1 MTSEYETIFGI
12 YIDRVKNLFYN
23 ELNTFIKEEINMD
36 ETMNTGVE
44 VTTDVSGKDEVSQEI
59 TTIEETSG
67 GPSKTFV
74 GLVVGGIAAVA
85 IGATVAW
92 KRHKKNKAEKAQE
105 PAEEDFE
112 DDDFYEEDLD
122 EDPEAEEVTEEA
134 VEETTKKK
142 TEKK

>member
-1 MTSEYETIFGI
+1 
-12 YIDRVKNLFYN
+12 
-23 ELNTFIKEEINMD
+23 MD
-36 ETMNTGVE
+36 ETMNTGVK
-44 VTTDVSGKDEVSQEI
+44 VTTEGSGEGVKPEI
-59 TTIEETSG
+59 KIEESSG

-92 KRHKKNKAEKAQE
+92 ERHKKNKAEKAQE
-105 PAEEDFE
+105 AGEEDFE

-122 EDPEAEEVTEEA
+122 EDPETEEVAAETTAEV
-134 VEETTKKK
+134 VEETTEKK

>member
-1 MTSEYETIFGI
+1 
-12 YIDRVKNLFYN
+12 
-23 ELNTFIKEEINMD
+23 MD
-36 ETMNTGVE
+36 DTMNTGVE
-44 VTTDVSGKDEVSQEI
+44 VTTDVSGKDEISQEI

-74 GLVVGGIAAVA
+74 GLVVGGIAAIA

-105 PAEEDFE
+105 SAEEDFE
-112 DDDFYEEDLD
+112 DDDFDDEFFDEDL
-122 EDPEAEEVTEEA
+122 ETEEVTEEV
-134 VEETTKKK
+134 VEENTEKK

>member
-1 MTSEYETIFGI
+1 
-12 YIDRVKNLFYN
+12 
-23 ELNTFIKEEINMD
+23 MD
-36 ETMNTGVE
+36 DTMNTGVK
-44 VTTDVSGKDEVSQEI
+44 VTTEGSGEEVKPKI
-59 TTIEETSG
+59 RIEESSG

-92 KRHKKNKAEKAQE
+92 GRHKKNKAEKAQE
-105 PAEEDFE
+105 AAKEDFE

-122 EDPEAEEVTEEA
+122 GDPEAEEVTTEV
-134 VEETTKKK
+134 VEETTEKK

>member
-1 MTSEYETIFGI
+1 M
-12 YIDRVKNLFYN
+12 V
-23 ELNTFIKEEINMD
+23 

-44 VTTDVSGKDEVSQEI
+44 VTTDVSGEEVKPEI
-59 TTIEETSG
+59 MIEETSG

-112 DDDFYEEDLD
+112 DDDFYEEDL
-122 EDPEAEEVTEEA
+122 EAEEVTTEA
-134 VEETTKKK
+134 VEETTEKK
-142 TEKK
+142 TGKK

>member
-1 MTSEYETIFGI
+1 M
-12 YIDRVKNLFYN
+12 V
-23 ELNTFIKEEINMD
+23 

-44 VTTDVSGKDEVSQEI
+44 VTTDVSGEEVKPEI
-59 TTIEETSG
+59 MIEETSG

-105 PAEEDFE
+105 SAEEDFE
-112 DDDFYEEDLD
+112 DDDFDGEFFDEYPETEEV
-122 EDPEAEEVTEEA
+122 AEEV
-134 VEETTKKK
+134 VEETTEKK
-142 TEKK
+142 TGKK

>member
-1 MTSEYETIFGI
+1 
-12 YIDRVKNLFYN
+12 
-23 ELNTFIKEEINMD
+23 MD
-36 ETMNTGVE
+36 DTMNTGVD
-44 VTTDVSGKDEVSQEI
+44 VTTEVSGKDEVSQEI

-67 GPSKTFV
+67 GPSKTFI

-105 PAEEDFE
+105 SAEEDFE
-112 DDDFYEEDLD
+112 DDDFDDEFFDEDL
-122 EDPEAEEVTEEA
+122 ETEEVTEEV
-134 VEETTKKK
+134 VEENTEKK

>member
-1 MTSEYETIFGI
+1 MIFGI
-12 YIDRVKNLFYN
+12 YIDRVKNSFYN

-36 ETMNTGVE
+36 ETKNTEVE
-44 VTTDVSGKDEVSQEI
+44 VTTEVSGEEVKPEI
-59 TTIEETSG
+59 MVEESSG

-92 KRHKKNKAEKAQE
+92 KRHKKKKAEKAQE
-105 PAEEDFE
+105 AAEEDFE
-112 DDDFYEEDLD
+112 DDLYVEDLD
-122 EDPEAEEVTEEA
+122 EDLEAEEVTTEVVDEA
-134 VEETTKKK
+134 TEKK

>member
-1 MTSEYETIFGI
+1 M
-12 YIDRVKNLFYN
+12 V
-23 ELNTFIKEEINMD
+23 

-44 VTTDVSGKDEVSQEI
+44 VMTDVSGEEVKPEI
-59 TTIEETSG
+59 MIEETSG

-105 PAEEDFE
+105 PAEEDF
-112 DDDFYEEDLD
+112 DDEFFYEDL
-122 EDPEAEEVTEEA
+122 EAEEVTTEA
-134 VEETTKKK
+134 VEETTEKK
-142 TEKK
+142 TGKK

>member
-1 MTSEYETIFGI
+1 
-12 YIDRVKNLFYN
+12 
-23 ELNTFIKEEINMD
+23 MD

-44 VTTDVSGKDEVSQEI
+44 VTTEVSKEEVKPEI
-59 TTIEETSG
+59 MIEEVSG

-105 PAEEDFE
+105 AAEEDF
-112 DDDFYEEDLD
+112 DDEFYEEDLD
-122 EDPEAEEVTEEA
+122 EDPETEEVEA
-134 VEETTKKK
+134 ETTAEVVEETTEKK

>member
-1 MTSEYETIFGI
+1 
-12 YIDRVKNLFYN
+12 
-23 ELNTFIKEEINMD
+23 MD
-36 ETMNTGVE
+36 DTMNTGVE
-44 VTTDVSGKDEVSQEI
+44 VTTEVSGEEVKPEI
-59 TTIEETSG
+59 MIEETSG

-105 PAEEDFE
+105 PAEEDF
-112 DDDFYEEDLD
+112 DDEFLD
-122 EDPEAEEVTEEA
+122 EDSETEEVA
-134 VEETTKKK
+134 AETTAELVEKTTEKK

>member
-1 MTSEYETIFGI
+1 M
-12 YIDRVKNLFYN
+12 V
-23 ELNTFIKEEINMD
+23 

-44 VTTDVSGKDEVSQEI
+44 VTTDVSGEEVKPEI
-59 TTIEETSG
+59 MIEETSG

-105 PAEEDFE
+105 PTEEDFE
-112 DDDFYEEDLD
+112 DDFDDEFLD
-122 EDPEAEEVTEEA
+122 EDSETEEVMTEV
-134 VEETTKKK
+134 VEETTEKK
-142 TEKK
+142 TGKK

>member
-1 MTSEYETIFGI
+1 MIFGI
-12 YIDRVKNLFYN
+12 CIDRVKNSFYN
-23 ELNTFIKEEINMD
+23 ELNTFIKEEIDMD

-44 VTTDVSGKDEVSQEI
+44 VTTEVSGEEVKPEI
-59 TTIEETSG
+59 MVEESSG

-92 KRHKKNKAEKAQE
+92 KRHKKKKAAKAQDT
-105 PAEEDFE
+105 EEDFE
-112 DDDFYEEDLD
+112 DDEFYEEDLD
-122 EDPEAEEVTEEA
+122 EDPEAEEVAAETTAEV

>member
-1 MTSEYETIFGI
+1 
-12 YIDRVKNLFYN
+12 
-23 ELNTFIKEEINMD
+23 MD

-44 VTTDVSGKDEVSQEI
+44 VTTEVSEEEVKPEI
-59 TTIEETSG
+59 MIEEVSG

-105 PAEEDFE
+105 AAEEDFE
-112 DDDFYEEDLD
+112 DDDFYDEDLD
-122 EDPEAEEVTEEA
+122 EDPETEEVAAETTAEV
-134 VEETTKKK
+134 VEETTEKK

>member
-1 MTSEYETIFGI
+1 M
-12 YIDRVKNLFYN
+12 V
-23 ELNTFIKEEINMD
+23 

-44 VTTDVSGKDEVSQEI
+44 VTTDVSGEDEVSQEI
-59 TTIEETSG
+59 TIEETSG

-74 GLVVGGIAAVA
+74 GLVVGGIAAIA

-105 PAEEDFE
+105 SAEEDFE
-112 DDDFYEEDLD
+112 DDDFDDEFFDEDL
-122 EDPEAEEVTEEA
+122 ETEEVAEEV
-134 VEETTKKK
+134 VEENTEKK

>member
-1 MTSEYETIFGI
+1 
-12 YIDRVKNLFYN
+12 
-23 ELNTFIKEEINMD
+23 MD

-44 VTTDVSGKDEVSQEI
+44 VTTDVSGEDGVSQEI
-59 TTIEETSG
+59 TIEESSG

-74 GLVVGGIAAVA
+74 GLLVGGIAAVA

-105 PAEEDFE
+105 AAEEDFE
-112 DDDFYEEDLD
+112 DDEFYEEDLD
-122 EDPEAEEVTEEA
+122 GDPETEEVAAEV
-134 VEETTKKK
+134 VEETTEKK

>member
-1 MTSEYETIFGI
+1 M
-12 YIDRVKNLFYN
+12 V
-23 ELNTFIKEEINMD
+23 

-44 VTTDVSGKDEVSQEI
+44 VTTDVSGEEVKPEI
-59 TTIEETSG
+59 MIEETSG

-92 KRHKKNKAEKAQE
+92 KRNKKNKAEKAQE

-122 EDPEAEEVTEEA
+122 EDPEAEEVMTEV
-134 VEETTKKK
+134 VEETTEKK
-142 TEKK
+142 TGKK

>member
-1 MTSEYETIFGI
+1 
-12 YIDRVKNLFYN
+12 
-23 ELNTFIKEEINMD
+23 MD
-36 ETMNTGVE
+36 DTMNTGVE
-44 VTTDVSGKDEVSQEI
+44 VTTEVSGEEVKPEI
-59 TTIEETSG
+59 MIEETSG

-105 PAEEDFE
+105 AAEEDFE
-112 DDDFYEEDLD
+112 DDFYEEDLD

-134 VEETTKKK
+134 VEETTEKK

>member
-1 MTSEYETIFGI
+1 
-12 YIDRVKNLFYN
+12 
-23 ELNTFIKEEINMD
+23 MD

-44 VTTDVSGKDEVSQEI
+44 VTTDVSGDDEVSQEI
-59 TTIEETSG
+59 TIEETSG

-105 PAEEDFE
+105 AAEEDFE
-112 DDDFYEEDLD
+112 DDFYEEDLD

-134 VEETTKKK
+134 VEETTEKK

>member
-1 MTSEYETIFGI
+1 M
-12 YIDRVKNLFYN
+12 V
-23 ELNTFIKEEINMD
+23 

-44 VTTDVSGKDEVSQEI
+44 VTTDVSGEEVKPEI
-59 TTIEETSG
+59 MIEETSG

-92 KRHKKNKAEKAQE
+92 ERHKKNKAEKAQE
-105 PAEEDFE
+105 AAEEDCE

-122 EDPEAEEVTEEA
+122 EDPETEEVVAETTEEA
-134 VEETTKKK
+134 VDET
-142 TEKK
+142 TEKKTGKK